1 MVRLIK
7 SLVNQ
12 LTDYFDPDLLG
23 PILGKYLMN
32 MLVGAMVLLLFWIIW
47 RILRSWAL
55 PRWNSRLDK
64 TSAAFVETVLKAC
77 IITIAV
83 LAALGAGGIKT
94 TTVLASLGVLGLTI
108 GFAARDMLS
117 NIISGILIFIDR
129 PFTIDDLVE
138 IEGNYGRVQRISL
151 RSTRI
156 ITNDGKMLA
165 VPNTEVMTKTV
176 ISYTNFPHLRL
187 DIDFTIGVTVDI
199 DQVRDILLSLVVS
212 KPQFLKS
219 PPPQVV
225 VMSLND
231 YNTGME
237 LRVWLDDERDHT
249 QQRLDLRELVY
260 KELTKA
266 NIEMPFETIQ
276 LASQHLTVDLNKK
289 VTDPE

>member
-1 MVRLIK
+1 MVRLIQ
-7 SLVNQ
+7 SLLTQ
-12 LTDYFDPDLLG
+12 LTDYFDPDRLG
-23 PILGKYLMN
+23 PLLGKYLMN
-32 MLVGAMVLLLFWIIW
+32 MVVGGMVLLLFWIFW
-47 RILRSWAL
+47 RILRSWVL
-55 PRWNSRLDK
+55 PRWKTRLDK
-64 TSAAFVETVLKAC
+64 TSAAFIETVLKAC
-77 IITIAV
+77 ILTVAV
-83 LAALGAGGIKT
+83 LVALGTAGIRT
-94 TTVLASLGVLGLTI
+94 TALLASLGVFGLTI

-138 IEGNYGRVQRISL
+138 IEGRYGRVQRISL

-187 DIDFTIGVTVDI
+187 DIDFTVGVNVDI
-199 DQVRDILLSLVVS
+199 DQVRELLLSLIAS
-212 KPQFLKS
+212 QTQFLKS

-231 YNTGME
+231 YNTGLE
-237 LRVWLDDERDHT
+237 LRVWLDDERNHT
-249 QQRLDLRELVY
+249 QQRLDLRELVF

-266 NIEMPFETIQ
+266 NIDMPFETIQ
-276 LASQHLTVDLNKK
+276 VLHQPPAVDK
-289 VTDPE
+289 